1 MVPSTRD
8 FVEYSIASKYTDK
21 SLTDSIDQQDQE
33 LRNIDL
39 VLNTELLT
47 KESKTVYNKEF
58 RLVDEQICQKDP
70 RVECKDV
77 TSRQCHP
84 VIKQVLVEI
93 HHKVKSRDI
102 AGKKYE
108 HMLKAPSTELLAK
121 EKRQVDRVN
130 MRRYIQS
137 TMNTIPAVTHVR
149 QIQEQCKE
157 VSTRERCH
165 L

>member
-1 MVPSTRD
+1 M
-8 FVEYSIASKYTDK
+8 
-21 SLTDSIDQQDQE
+21 
-33 LRNIDL
+33 
-39 VLNTELLT
+39 
-47 KESKTVYNKEF
+47 
-58 RLVDEQICQKDP
+58 
-70 RVECKDV
+70 
-77 TSRQCHP
+77 
-84 VIKQVLVEI
+84 IKQVLVEN

-137 TMNTIPAVTHVR
+137 TLNTIPAVTHVR